1 MTHPGNTRRPL
12 AAALFDL
19 GGVLTES
26 PLEGFA
32 RYERHMGLPKGFLR
46 ELNSTNPDDNAWAR
60 FERREVDED
69 GFVHHFEREARAHG
83 QAVDARAVLALLE
96 VELRPSMLTALQR
109 LRGAGIPLA
118 LLTNNVAPLVRPG
131 PLDVVL
137 DCFDVVVQS
146 SVEGIRK
153 PEPEFYLRAL
163 RRLGDPTPSS
173 VVFLDDLGVNLK
185 PARALGMTTIKVV
198 EPIQAL
204 QQLSTIVGIDLTPS
218 DASQLDP
225 GWRPPAR

>member
-1 MTHPGNTRRPL
+1 MTHPGNTRQPL

-32 RYERHMGLPKGFLR
+32 RYERHMVLPNGFLR

-131 PLDVVL
+131 PLGVVL
-137 DCFDVVVQS
+137 DRFDVVVQS

-185 PARALGMTTIKVV
+185 PARALLGFK
-198 EPIQAL
+198 E
-204 QQLSTIVGIDLTPS
+204 LSQHPDLSGVSWQDVDDRDCLGRWSGTSGGKWPS
-218 DASQLDP
+218 
-225 GWRPPAR
+225 G